1 MKIKTENPNNE
12 VSTIQMFEAMDEF
25 AKAYNSIKK
34 SHKNLKKFKKLLN
47 AGLATQAEYD
57 KYLEN
62 SRFFLSKQ
70 FEQIAS
76 CGMFCGQGEEDE
88 HLARGKLH
96 ADDVIADAT
105 K

>member
-12 VSTIQMFEAMDEF
+12 VSTIQMFEAMEEF
-25 AKAYNSIKK
+25 AKAYNAIKK
-34 SHKNLKKFKKLLN
+34 SHKNLKKFKKFLD
-47 AGLATQAEYD
+47 AGNATQAEYD
-57 KYLEN
+57 KYLEDA
-62 SRFFLSKQ
+62 RFIISKR

-76 CGMFCGQGEEDE
+76 CGMFCGQGDERE
-88 HLARGKLH
+88 HLSRGELH